1 MFQELKPGRT
11 LGEYELVRQM
21 GRGPLAT
28 VWMAYRSR
36 DGRQMALKVLEQRYA
51 ENPDRRE
58 RFEHEARLAQSL
70 VHPRIVLVHE
80 VLMPPAVPLPMFVM
94 DLLPGGSIGQFR
106 GSPAAQFGA
115 VTTLLAQ
122 VCEALSCIH
131 DRGLVHCDVKASNIL
146 LDDAGQAY
154 LADFGMTGTPD
165 DIAQEGPRG
174 GTILYMSPEQFASL
188 SEGPD
193 SAHPV
198 DARSDIYSLGV
209 LMYELFTAEPPFRAS
224 NRFAL
229 MYQRLTAI
237 PRTPSLVRPEIP
249 QRLSQAILKAL
260 AREPADRFASANEL
274 AKALTG

>member
-1 MFQELKPGRT
+1 MFQELKPGST
-11 LGEYELVRQM
+11 LGEYELMRQI

-28 VWMAYRSR
+28 VWMARRSSDSR
-36 DGRQMALKVLEQRYA
+36 EMALKVLDQHHA
-51 ENPDRRE
+51 ENRDRRA
-58 RFEHEARLAQSL
+58 RFEHEAQLAQSL
-70 VHPRIVLVHE
+70 VHPHVVPVHE
-80 VLMPPAVPLPMFVM
+80 VLLPPAVPLPMFVM
-94 DLLPGGSIGQFR
+94 DLLPGGNIGQFR
-106 GSPAAQFGA
+106 GAPPAQFGA
-115 VTTLLAQ
+115 VTGLLAQ
-122 VCEALSCIH
+122 VCGALSFIH

-146 LDDAGQAY
+146 LDGAGQAF

-209 LMYELFTAEPPFRAS
+209 LMYELFAGEPPFRAS

-229 MYQRLTAI
+229 MYQRLTGT
-237 PRTPSLVRPEIP
+237 PRAPAQVRPEVSP
-249 QRLSQAILKAL
+249 RLSQAILKAL
-260 AREPADRFASANEL
+260 AREPADRFASTAEL
-274 AKALTG
+274 AKVLTA